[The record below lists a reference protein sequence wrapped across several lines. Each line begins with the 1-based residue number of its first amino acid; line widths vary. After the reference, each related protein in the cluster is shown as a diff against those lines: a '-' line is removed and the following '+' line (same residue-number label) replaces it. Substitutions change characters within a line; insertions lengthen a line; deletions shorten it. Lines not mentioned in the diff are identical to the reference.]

1 MLGRVPLDERFVERP
16 ADQRDGLLL
25 EVLRVGGVD
34 LGGLLGDQLAGLLG
48 REVLAEELRY
58 QAEPHRKLICL
69 PVVHREDPVPVVGEV
84 GELPHV
90 VPHSLIRGVK
100 QVRTVL
106 VDLDAGLWLGFGIG
120 IAPDVRAPLEDEHAL
135 VELGGHA
142 LGNRQAEES

>member
-1 MLGRVPLDERFVERP
+1 M
-16 ADQRDGLLL
+16 
-25 EVLRVGGVD
+25 
-34 LGGLLGDQLAGLLG
+34 LG